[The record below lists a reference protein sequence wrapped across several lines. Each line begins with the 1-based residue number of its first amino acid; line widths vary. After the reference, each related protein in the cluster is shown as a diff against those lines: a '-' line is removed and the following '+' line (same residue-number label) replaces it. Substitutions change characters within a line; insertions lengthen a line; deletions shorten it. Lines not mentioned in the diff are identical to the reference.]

1 MLITVYRASRMLFTQ
16 RSKYADIQEKT
27 KKKKLE
33 NGLLARDI
41 ERLEEQLSKKKAQ
54 ITNNNTLL
62 QFWQKE
68 VASTSLP
75 TSVSPFAAPSGHG
88 HRPEYQ
94 TAGGA
99 HSPISHFQ
107 ISPTG
112 KSFSSPHGNRIY
124 ILIPDS
130 GTDC

>member
-1 MLITVYRASRMLFTQ
+1 MLFTQ
-16 RSKYADIQEKT
+16 RSKYAEIQEKT

-41 ERLEEQLSKKKAQ
+41 ERLEEQLSKKKGQ
-54 ITNNNTLL
+54 ITKNNTML

-68 VASTSLP
+68 VASTSPP
-75 TSVSPFAAPSGHG
+75 TSVSPVAAPSGHG
-88 HRPEYQ
+88 HRSKYQ

-99 HSPISHFQ
+99 LSPISHFQ

-112 KSFSSPHGNRIY
+112 NLVLSSPVARIH
-124 ILIPDS
+124 ISIPDS
-130 GTDC
+130 GSDR